1 MAGLWSNE
9 SVQNIKLLG
18 GMAPTVSME
27 QLAYATR
34 LLNEATEA
42 DQATLLRDWLVASD
56 IGKDPQAFVLRRD
69 VVLKLAEEIVA
80 EPTGYLRT
88 RRAVLATL
96 AALRQ
101 GQTDGTFLLS
111 KPESNW
117 LDRLSKQAEQLPE
130 DEGNFIEEIV
140 AGVDREEVRLEQYG
154 TDL

>member
-56 IGKDPQAFVLRRD
+56 LGKDPQAFVLRRD
-69 VVLKLAEEIVA
+69 VVL
-80 EPTGYLRT
+80 
-88 RRAVLATL
+88 
-96 AALRQ
+96 
-101 GQTDGTFLLS
+101 
-111 KPESNW
+111 
-117 LDRLSKQAEQLPE
+117 
-130 DEGNFIEEIV
+130 
-140 AGVDREEVRLEQYG
+140 
-154 TDL
+154 